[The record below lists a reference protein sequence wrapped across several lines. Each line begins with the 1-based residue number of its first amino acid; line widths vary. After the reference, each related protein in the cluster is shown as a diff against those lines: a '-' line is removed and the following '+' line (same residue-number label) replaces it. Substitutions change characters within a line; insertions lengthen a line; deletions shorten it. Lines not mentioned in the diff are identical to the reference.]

1 MIFHNRSLM
10 INRRIRPARVTNLR
24 VKKMSNTFTNLI
36 YHIIYSTKYRR
47 ATISAELKSDLY
59 AYFGGILVKRDG
71 IPLEIGGTADHIHIL
86 AKLSPKHAIMDV
98 LRDVKADS
106 SKWINE
112 RQTSKQRFEWQ
123 AGYGAFSV
131 SSSQVDKVQS
141 YIRNQEEHHRK
152 QSFKEEF
159 LTILRKHQV
168 EFEIKYV
175 FDEELIL

>member
-1 MIFHNRSLM
+1 MIHRVRTGSADKRNRV
-10 INRRIRPARVTNLR
+10 RR
-24 VKKMSNTFTNLI
+24 MSNTFTNLI
-36 YHIIYSTKYRR
+36 YHIVYSTKYRR
-47 ATISAELKSDLY
+47 TTISAEWQSDLY
-59 AYFGGILVKRDG
+59 AYIGGVLLNREG

-86 AKLSPKHAIMDV
+86 TKLSPKYAIMDV

>member
-1 MIFHNRSLM
+1 
-10 INRRIRPARVTNLR
+10 
-24 VKKMSNTFTNLI
+24 MSNTFTNLV

-47 ATISAELKSDLY
+47 ATISADLKSDLY
-59 AYFGGILVKRDG
+59 AYVGGILVKRDG

-112 RQTSKQRFEWQ
+112 RTTAKQRFEWQ
-123 AGYGAFSV
+123 TGYGAFSV

-159 LTILRKHQV
+159 LALLRKHQI
-168 EFEIKYV
+168 EFDLKYV
-175 FDEELIL
+175 FDEEHIG